1 MDTNKK
7 NTLKLLG
14 DVLQDTLSN
23 PPDNIV
29 ILYQREHVTTMTI
42 NSRRE
47 CIKNYAA
54 AMVQQSPDFAER
66 LMVALSTEL
75 QRKEIK
81 S

>member
-23 PPDNIV
+23 PPDNIF
-29 ILYQREHVTTMTI
+29 ILYQREQATTITI

-47 CIKNYAA
+47 CIKNYAT

-66 LMVALSTEL
+66 LMVAISTEL

-81 S
+81 R